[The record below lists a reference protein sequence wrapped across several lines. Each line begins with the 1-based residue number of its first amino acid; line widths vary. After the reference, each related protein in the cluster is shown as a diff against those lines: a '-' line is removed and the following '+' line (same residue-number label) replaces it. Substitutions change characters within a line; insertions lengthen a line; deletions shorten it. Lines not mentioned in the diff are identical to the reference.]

1 MAEII
6 ARCGFICSRCLI
18 YRDNLKG
25 EQDRRR
31 FRDGLLKYYGDK
43 LTLEECYCDGCLA
56 DDSESPI
63 RINKECRI
71 RPCVLKK
78 GLENCA
84 YCEKYP
90 CKILEP
96 AMVDYRK
103 VMERY
108 GAPLPQEDYELFV
121 EPYENRQTLDALRD
135 KRGGV
140 SRR

>member
-1 MAEII
+1 MADII
-6 ARCGFICSRCLI
+6 GRCGFRCSRCLI
-18 YRDNLKG
+18 YKDNLKG
-25 EQDRRR
+25 EPDRRR

-56 DDSESPI
+56 GDSENPI
-63 RINKECRI
+63 RINKECKI
-71 RPCVLKK
+71 RPCVLEK

-84 YCEKYP
+84 YCERYP
-90 CKILEP
+90 CEILEP
-96 AMVDYRK
+96 KMIDYRK

-121 EPYENRQTLDALRD
+121 EPYENRQTLDELRD

-140 SRR
+140 KKQ